1 MSAYKIIINADDFG
15 RHTLINQAVAKGV
28 EEGILRSAT
37 LMPGGKAFDEA
48 VDIARSHPA
57 LGVGIHFTLVN
68 GFPILPPEEIPS
80 LVTKE
85 GVFLDDYTLFVKHF
99 LKGGVRMEE
108 VRRELAAQAAKMERT
123 GLPLTH
129 VDSHQHMHVLPGIID
144 AVLDTAESLS
154 ISAVRIPRTPLFEG
168 ASGSLGQLIGRL
180 GLRVLAQMAAV
191 KARSRH
197 FRMPRHFEGI
207 VAGRAVSTG
216 DLLRLAEHLA
226 PGATEVMMHP
236 GLSNDVLIPAC
247 RWDHDFEAEMAA
259 ILSPEVKAAL
269 QEKGADIVNF
279 RDL

>member
-1 MSAYKIIINADDFG
+1 MGAYKIIINADDFG

-48 VDIARSHPA
+48 VEIGKSHPA

-85 GVFLDDYTLFVKHF
+85 GVFLDDYNLFVKHF
-99 LKGGVRMEE
+99 LAGRVRMEE
-108 VRRELAAQAAKMERT
+108 VRRELAAQAAKMEKT
-123 GLPLTH
+123 GLALTH
-129 VDSHQHMHVLPGIID
+129 VDSHQHMHVLPGVID
-144 AVLDTAESLS
+144 AVLAAAESLS
-154 ISAVRIPRTPLFEG
+154 IDAVRIPRTPLFEG

-180 GLRVLAQMAAV
+180 GLWSLAQMAAV
-191 KARSRH
+191 KAKSRH
-197 FRMPRHFEGI
+197 FRTPRHFEGI
-207 VAGRAVSTG
+207 VAGKAVSPAH
-216 DLLRLAEHLA
+216 LLHIARTLR

-236 GLSNDVLIPAC
+236 GLANSVLIPAC

-259 ILSPEVKAAL
+259 ILSPKVKAAL
-269 QEKGADIVNF
+269 REKGAEVINF

>member
-1 MSAYKIIINADDFG
+1 MRKYKIIINADDFG

-68 GFPILPPEEIPS
+68 GFPILPPEDIPS

-85 GVFLDDYTLFVKHF
+85 GVFLDDYVLFVKHF

-108 VRRELAAQAAKMERT
+108 VRRELAAQAAKMKRT
-123 GLPLTH
+123 GLLLTH

-154 ISAVRIPRTPLFEG
+154 IRAVRIPRTPLFAG
-168 ASGSLGQLIGRL
+168 ASGSPGQFVGRL
-180 GLRVLAQMAAV
+180 GLWSLAQMAAV
-191 KARSRH
+191 KAGKRH
-197 FRMPRHFEGI
+197 FRVPRHFAGI
-207 VAGRAVSTG
+207 VAGRAVSTE
-216 DLLRLAEHLA
+216 DLLHLAENLA

-236 GLSNDVLIPAC
+236 GLSNDALISAC

-259 ILSPEVKAAL
+259 ILSPEVKKAL
-269 QEKGADIVNF
+269 RAKEAEVINF
-279 RDL
+279 RAL

>member
-1 MSAYKIIINADDFG
+1 MSTYQIVINADDFG

-48 VDIARSHPA
+48 VDIAQSHPA

-85 GVFLDDYTLFVKHF
+85 GVFLNDYTLFVKHF

-154 ISAVRIPRTPLFEG
+154 IDAVRIPRTPLFEG

-180 GLRVLAQMAAV
+180 GLHVLAQMAAV
-191 KARSRH
+191 KAKSRH

-207 VAGRAVSTG
+207 VAGKAVSPAH
-216 DLLRLAEHLA
+216 LLHIACALR

-236 GLSNDVLIPAC
+236 GLANSVLIPAC

-259 ILSPEVKAAL
+259 ILSPEVQAAL
-269 QEKGADIVNF
+269 RKKGADIVNF
-279 RDL
+279 HAL